1 MLVNRRHCE
10 EPTWGNFQ
18 VSVAAS
24 DKTTPQPLTFRFD
37 VTEIDKKV
45 WLLRFADV
53 LIIGAGWIVSV
64 GVFWQI
70 VSGKLALDALSVG
83 ILLVALAATVPAWR
97 SMGKIELARWAA
109 YSLAV
114 RLYLTATIIA
124 TAAGIVIAYVLRSQ
138 ELSTSIL
145 MQMQTLLGDR
155 TFGYAAFD
163 MLAIGSLIGVYCL
176 SALLAARIG
185 TSGIAL
191 RDMLQRFAREAKRKP
206 PRLGRLPVVN
216 RVRSVVAGAGAALLY
231 TFPILPSIGPA
242 LLLYA
247 RRYAQVAADDLLAID
262 NRKPILFLRSFVSD
276 LGDDLYAGQ
285 TVLGG
290 IALEPRLARHFG
302 PFGPFVAIG
311 DPRDTIPKLGAV
323 RARRGGEDWRATV
336 LEWMTAAQVIV
347 LVAGATP
354 SVLWELGQCIAHD
367 HMAKLIVLF
376 DDPIPWTNDQRL
388 GYVRQAFAGT
398 KWQSGLDAVGPASA
412 LRAIT
417 FAEDGAVVCVTSST
431 LHYTEATHLAALIAH
446 DVVLGRANTNSPTGK
461 VSAVHVK
468 AGSARR
474 TLASPFLVRMSGYT
488 HQMFSR

>member
-1 MLVNRRHCE
+1 
-10 EPTWGNFQ
+10 
-18 VSVAAS
+18 VSGAAS
-24 DKTTPQPLTFRFD
+24 DKTTPQPLTIHFD
-37 VTEIDKKV
+37 VTEIDKQV

-70 VSGKLALDALSVG
+70 VSGKLALDPLSGSV
-83 ILLVALAATVPAWR
+83 LLAALAVTVPAWR
-97 SMGKIELARWAA
+97 SMGKIELARWRA
-109 YSLAV
+109 YSVAV

-124 TAAGIVIAYVLRSQ
+124 TAAGIVVAYALRSQ

-155 TFGYAAFD
+155 AFGYAAFD

-191 RDMLQRFAREAKRKP
+191 RDVLQRFAREAKRMP
-206 PRLGRLPVVN
+206 PRGRLPVVN
-216 RVRSVVAGAGAALLY
+216 RVQSIVASAGAALLY
-231 TFPILPSIGPA
+231 TFPFVPSVGPA

-262 NRKPILFLRSFVSD
+262 TRMPVLFLRSFVSD

-290 IALEPRLARHFG
+290 MALEPRLARYFG
-302 PFGPFVAIG
+302 AFGPFVAIG

-323 RARRGGEDWRATV
+323 RARRDGEDWRATV
-336 LEWMTAAQVIV
+336 VEWMTAAQVIV
-347 LVAGATP
+347 MVAGATP
-354 SVLWELGQCIAHD
+354 SVLWELGQCIAND
-367 HMAKLIVLF
+367 HVAKLIVLF

-398 KWQSGLDAVGPASA
+398 KWQAGLDAMRPASA

-417 FAEDGAVVCVTSST
+417 FAADGAVVCVTSST
-431 LHYTEATHLAALIAH
+431 IHYTEATHLAAMVAH
-446 DVVLGRANTNSPTGK
+446 DLMLWRASSNGRT
-461 VSAVHVK
+461 
-468 AGSARR
+468 
-474 TLASPFLVRMSGYT
+474 
-488 HQMFSR
+488 